1 MQAHPGH
8 QALDADARSV
18 GEGPPGQQAG
28 QLGDQVL
35 PSNDWTRKHNLAQLF
50 DGSIEGRQLPRSIS
64 RRQVWRLSTML
75 GSFSQG
81 CELWKALKNSRVEY
95 GH

>member
-1 MQAHPGH
+1 MQAYPGH
-8 QALDADARSV
+8 QALDANPGSV

-50 DGSIEGRQLPRSIS
+50 NGSIEGRQLSS
-64 RRQVWRLSTML
+64 SESGRQVWRLSTML
-75 GSFSQG
+75 GSFS
-81 CELWKALKNSRVEY
+81 
-95 GH
+95 

>member
-8 QALDADARSV
+8 QTLDADARGV

-50 DGSIEGRQLPRSIS
+50 NGSIEGRQLPSPEAGQQLR
-64 RRQVWRLSTML
+64 
-75 GSFSQG
+75 
-81 CELWKALKNSRVEY
+81 
-95 GH
+95 